1 VSAKEQLFVGRTAI
15 KVILDKI
22 DEISADNSS
31 LDDLEIEGI
40 VPNIEG
46 LSSQQ
51 ILRRYFNDL

>member
-1 VSAKEQLFVGRTAI
+1 LFVGRTAI

-46 LSSQQ
+46 LSSQ
-51 ILRRYFNDL
+51 